1 MTMMIFTK
9 TSVDL
14 QIRKSSC
21 TDSLRSDRPKCDTGM
36 GLGLGR
42 AGTYETFR
50 THVHSRGRGVSCLGE
65 VPMRKKGR
73 KVGMAPGSYYRK
85 YDSYPL

>member
-14 QIRKSSC
+14 RIRKSSC

-50 THVHSRGRGVSCLGE
+50 THVHSKGAGSFMLSGRGSDEEEGYE
-65 VPMRKKGR
+65 GR
-73 KVGMAPGSYYRK
+73 DGTRQ
-85 YDSYPL
+85 LL